1 MLRVAAI
8 FSDRSSDQIFQRKN
22 SETCEAGGGAIHAAT
37 MDAVQM
43 ALFSRSFIRKRAI
56 AAATTLAVSVASLA
70 LGHAPPAHRLHPLA
84 TVQQVS
90 ARQASPETPPALQT
104 SALQTSAKARSED
117 GSKAEWKPTP
127 ICDRRVHTFE
137 ATETSPPSPSPG

>member
-37 MDAVQM
+37 MDTVQM

-90 ARQASPETPPALQT
+90 AWQASPETPPALQAG
-104 SALQTSAKARSED
+104 SAAA
-117 GSKAEWKPTP
+117 SKAEWKPTP

>member
-1 MLRVAAI
+1 
-8 FSDRSSDQIFQRKN
+8 
-22 SETCEAGGGAIHAAT
+22 

-43 ALFSRSFIRKRAI
+43 TLFSRSFIRKRAI

-90 ARQASPETPPALQT
+90 ARQASPETPPSLQ
-104 SALQTSAKARSED
+104 AGSEAA
-117 GSKAEWKPTP
+117 SKAEWKPAP
-127 ICDRRVHTFE
+127 ICDRPVHSVQGT
-137 ATETSPPSPSPG
+137 ATAPP

>member
-1 MLRVAAI
+1 VLRVAAT

-37 MDAVQM
+37 MDTVQM

-56 AAATTLAVSVASLA
+56 AAATTLVVSVASLA
-70 LGHAPPAHRLHPLA
+70 LGQAPPAHRLRPLA
-84 TVQQVS
+84 TAQQVS
-90 ARQASPETPPALQT
+90 ARQASPETPPALQK
-104 SALQTSAKARSED
+104 AAKAESNA

>member
-1 MLRVAAI
+1 VLRVAAI

-90 ARQASPETPPALQT
+90 AWQASPETPPALQT
-104 SALQTSAKARSED
+104 AAKAESKA

>member
-1 MLRVAAI
+1 VLRVAAI
-8 FSDRSSDQIFQRKN
+8 FSDRSSLPTRSSNEKN

-56 AAATTLAVSVASLA
+56 AAATTLAVSVAIA
-70 LGHAPPAHRLHPLA
+70 G
-84 TVQQVS
+84 
-90 ARQASPETPPALQT
+90 ARTCAARASPSPACDGCT
-104 SALQTSAKARSED
+104 GFRPAGVSGDAARAA
-117 GSKAEWKPTP
+117 GRIRAASKAEWKPTP

>member
-90 ARQASPETPPALQT
+90 ARQASPERPPALQT
-104 SALQTSAKARSED
+104 AAEAGSE
-117 GSKAEWKPTP
+117 AEWKPTP

>member
-1 MLRVAAI
+1 VLRVAAI

-104 SALQTSAKARSED
+104 AAEARSAA